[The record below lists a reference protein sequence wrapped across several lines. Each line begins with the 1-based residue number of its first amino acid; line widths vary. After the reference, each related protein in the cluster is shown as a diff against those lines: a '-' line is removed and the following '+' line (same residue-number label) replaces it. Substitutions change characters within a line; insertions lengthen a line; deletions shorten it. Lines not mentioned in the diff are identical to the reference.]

1 MILVQNL
8 KNESGIHLYIF
19 FIITFQIMS
28 SFGGS
33 ESEENVCNYF
43 LQLSEEQILVA
54 LPFGQRLYVKGK
66 VKLFTVLLNQIEIQG
81 YIFDSESHNYPQD
94 IFSPRGYSLLYFESV
109 GHPNNEITDFK
120 NEKYNTKKVK
130 KFVKIHGNSCTIF
143 ILEKFESKWTRYVE
157 DAFQFSDNKKQKMAI
172 FGREKWKKDTILVPE
187 VMEEILDVNFILK
200 DEFQDLKVRLL
211 NAKGNWNFT
220 NPREEWEVAVKS
232 CNYTVNHQSK

>member
-8 KNESGIHLYIF
+8 KNESGIHLYIY

-81 YIFDSESHNYPQD
+81 YIFNSESHNYPQD

-109 GHPNNEITDFK
+109 SHLNNETADFK
-120 NEKYNTKKVK
+120 NENYNTKKVK
-130 KFVKIHGNSCTIF
+130 KFVKTHGNFCTIF
-143 ILEKFESKWTRYVE
+143 IPDLY
-157 DAFQFSDNKKQKMAI
+157 I
-172 FGREKWKKDTILVPE
+172 FHLVFLIFK
-187 VMEEILDVNFILK
+187 EITSP
-200 DEFQDLKVRLL
+200 LL
-211 NAKGNWNFT
+211 YF
-220 NPREEWEVAVKS
+220 
-232 CNYTVNHQSK
+232 

>member
-94 IFSPRGYSLLYFESV
+94 IFSPRGYS
-109 GHPNNEITDFK
+109 NE
-120 NEKYNTKKVK
+120 
-130 KFVKIHGNSCTIF
+130 
-143 ILEKFESKWTRYVE
+143 L
-157 DAFQFSDNKKQKMAI
+157 FQNL
-172 FGREKWKKDTILVPE
+172 RTL
-187 VMEEILDVNFILK
+187 
-200 DEFQDLKVRLL
+200 
-211 NAKGNWNFT
+211 
-220 NPREEWEVAVKS
+220 
-232 CNYTVNHQSK
+232 HQN